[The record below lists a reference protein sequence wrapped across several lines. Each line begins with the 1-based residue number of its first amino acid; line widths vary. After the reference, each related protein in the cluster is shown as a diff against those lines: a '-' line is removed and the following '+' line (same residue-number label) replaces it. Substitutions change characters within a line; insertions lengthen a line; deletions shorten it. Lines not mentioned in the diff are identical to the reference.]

1 MFAEAH
7 RALQQVR
14 DLDRNGGFQGTDSWS

>member
-14 DLDRNGGFQGTDSWS
+14 DLDRNGRFQGTDSWN